1 MSEKARVDYRDVL
14 AALGAMMAEAGDEG
28 VVAEPY
34 VTLDGSEVFLSA
46 NGRFCDRDHGRH
58 LCFSFLCEKHKT
70 GPIRFSLPT

>member
-34 VTLDGSEVFLSA
+34 VTLDGYTLSEDFQLETVRL
-46 NGRFCDRDHGRH
+46 
-58 LCFSFLCEKHKT
+58 
-70 GPIRFSLPT
+70 